1 MRSEGK
7 ETLLFVKVAR
17 KQKTVFNTA
26 IPLMYNGLFGI
37 YAILIDVSAFHLN
50 LHYVC
55 SNILYFTEEYKKE
68 KHFCGEKM

>member
-7 ETLLFVKVAR
+7 ETLLEAKDYLTQPFHSCTMDYLA
-17 KQKTVFNTA
+17 
-26 IPLMYNGLFGI
+26 
-37 YAILIDVSAFHLN
+37 YAITTDVSAFHLN

-68 KHFCGEKM
+68 KNFCGEKM